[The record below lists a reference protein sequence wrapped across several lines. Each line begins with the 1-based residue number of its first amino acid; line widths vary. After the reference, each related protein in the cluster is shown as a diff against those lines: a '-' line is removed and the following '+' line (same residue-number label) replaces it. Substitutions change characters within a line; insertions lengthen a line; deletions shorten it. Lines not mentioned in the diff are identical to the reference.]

1 MADYTFIKELNDAE
15 KDILGSK
22 FTTAMAKAKFVNEI
36 KQGLG
41 SEIKKDPRS
50 VKIIKKPW
58 TTRLKLWLTK
68 IFTKF

>member
-1 MADYTFIKELNDAE
+1 MTNRSFLKELDDAE
-15 KDILGSK
+15 KDILGAK
-22 FTTAMAKAKFVNEI
+22 FTTAMAKAKFIGQI

-41 SEIKKDPRS
+41 EEIKKDPRA

-58 TTRLKLWLTK
+58 TTKLKLWLTN